1 MKTLFL
7 PQDTK
12 DPIKLADW
20 LELKAL
26 LAHDKNASFGDLS
39 SALRL
44 TGNYDSD
51 LEIDEMAG
59 QVWGE
64 LYDRVKFAGGGYPFE
79 VEPSYVQLSSDVS
92 FSPYYIFCLCL
103 SFWGTEINAPR
114 KWFED
119 LACLAAQN
127 YIGGEGFSFGFPRS
141 KPLPTQF
148 AKAVDYLCQEIREGT
163 CYKKSRKNST
173 KKSSSKKNPETA
185 KDGGI
190 DVVVWKNFPDHKES
204 KLILFGQCASNMYWS
219 EMRDK
224 LSDLDPKAFCDTYM
238 QDQPLSPIVKAFF
251 TPICIS
257 DEHWEIC
264 SRRAG
269 LVFDRCRIAYWAH
282 KNTTSH
288 FNITPYVEWIKRLGI
303 D

>member
-103 SFWGTEINAPR
+103 SFWGAENSNKLAPR
-114 KWFED
+114 KLFED

-127 YIGGEGFSFGFPRS
+127 YIGGEGLTFGFPRTT
-141 KPLPTQF
+141 PLPAEF
-148 AKAVDYLCQEIREGT
+148 DKAIDYLCEKIGEGIG
-163 CYKKSRKNST
+163 YKPPLPIT
-173 KKSSSKKNPETA
+173 KKSASNA
-185 KDGGI
+185 KDDGLDI
-190 DVVVWKNFPDHKES
+190 VVWKKFPDKKMS
-204 KLILFGQCASNMYWS
+204 KFILFGQCASNMYWS

-224 LSDLDPKAFCDTYM
+224 LSDLDPPAFCGTWM

-251 TPICIS
+251 TPTCIS
-257 DEHWEIC
+257 NEHWEMC
-264 SRRAG
+264 TRRAG

-282 KNTTSH
+282 QNIASP